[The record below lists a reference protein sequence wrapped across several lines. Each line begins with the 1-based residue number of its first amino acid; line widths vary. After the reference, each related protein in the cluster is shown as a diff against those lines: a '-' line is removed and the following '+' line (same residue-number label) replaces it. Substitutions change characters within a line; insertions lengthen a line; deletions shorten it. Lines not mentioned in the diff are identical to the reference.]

1 MKHKI
6 IPILVMPPRWRQDL
20 QTGGGC
26 IKLLLP
32 RWNQYESNSVC
43 GRKPKRDDV

>member
-6 IPILVMPPRWRQDL
+6 IPILVMPPRRRQDL
-20 QTGGGC
+20 QTEGGC

-32 RWNQYESNSVC
+32 TWKQYE
-43 GRKPKRDDV
+43 